1 MVWKK
6 IIFEGA
12 HLRTSLNVRK
22 GENVLATIFLKT
34 IIIYIL
40 VLTAVRLMGK
50 RELGQLQPFE
60 LVTLLIIA
68 DVAAVPMEEIG
79 MPLLQGVI
87 PILGLLTAEI
97 IMSYLN
103 VKFQFFHKLISGK
116 PAVLVAKGKIVE
128 KNLSKQRYSID
139 DLVEQIR
146 VAGYPD
152 INDIDYAILET
163 SGEISIIP
171 KNEKNNVT
179 LEDLELT
186 KEYVGYPRIV
196 IMDGILFDSNLKALG
211 YEMNWLQGK
220 LKEKHLNIKDTL
232 LMMVDESGN
241 TYVQGR
247 ERKSS

>member
-1 MVWKK
+1 
-6 IIFEGA
+6 
-12 HLRTSLNVRK
+12 
-22 GENVLATIFLKT
+22 
-34 IIIYIL
+34 
-40 VLTAVRLMGK
+40 MGK

-103 VKFQFFHKLISGK
+103 VKFQWFHKLLSGK
-116 PAVLVAKGKIVE
+116 PAVLIAKGKIVE
-128 KNLSKQRYSID
+128 KNLDKQRYSLD

-152 INDIDYAILET
+152 MNDIDYAILET

-179 LEDLELT
+179 LEDLNLK
-186 KEYVGYPRIV
+186 KEYVGYPRII
-196 IMDGILFDSNLKALG
+196 IMDGILFDSNLKSLG
-211 YEMNWLQGK
+211 FEKEWLDKK
-220 LKEKHLNIKDTL
+220 LKENHLKVDDTL
-232 LMMVDESGN
+232 LFMVDESGN
-241 TYVQGR
+241 IYCQGR
-247 ERKSS
+247 ERKNS